1 MEWSER
7 ASPSYAS
14 TFLALVTTQAAH
26 STEEYVGR
34 LYEVFPPARFAS
46 GLVSQ
51 NRELGFVVLNFAIV
65 VFGMWCYAWPVRK
78 RWRGAR
84 AVAWLWVGI
93 ETLNGIGHPV
103 WSVVSGMYV
112 PGTATALILF
122 VLALRLASRLASER
136 KRVR

>member
-1 MEWSER
+1 MEFQR
-7 ASPSYAS
+7 AFPSNAS

-26 STEEYVGR
+26 SMEEYLGR

-51 NRELGFVVLNFAIV
+51 NRELGFVVLNIAIV
-65 VFGMWCYAWPVRK
+65 VFGMWCYAWPMRK

-84 AVAWLWVGI
+84 ALAWLWVGI

-103 WSVVSGMYV
+103 WSVVSGVYV
-112 PGTATALILF
+112 PGTATAPILL
-122 VLALRLASRLASER
+122 VLALVLASRLAAGPER
-136 KRVR
+136 VC